1 MQIDARAALFYL
13 LGTLVCLFNYL
24 FICSFKD
31 KPAIGHVVVF
41 QFHDHVSLA
50 FLSSTRKECK
60 VAFSNRLNLTSALYN
75 QHCEYQGKKLAFR
88 GAVKFRYF
96 GHPQIQVSVLE
107 SRHQS
112 SSESSDVRSPSKL
125 ALIGLRAWF
134 RSSAIETV

>member
-13 LGTLVCLFNYL
+13 LGTIACLFNYL

-31 KPAIGHVVVF
+31 IPAIGHVVVF

-75 QHCEYQGKKLAFR
+75 QHCEY
-88 GAVKFRYF
+88 
-96 GHPQIQVSVLE
+96 
-107 SRHQS
+107 
-112 SSESSDVRSPSKL
+112 
-125 ALIGLRAWF
+125 
-134 RSSAIETV
+134 